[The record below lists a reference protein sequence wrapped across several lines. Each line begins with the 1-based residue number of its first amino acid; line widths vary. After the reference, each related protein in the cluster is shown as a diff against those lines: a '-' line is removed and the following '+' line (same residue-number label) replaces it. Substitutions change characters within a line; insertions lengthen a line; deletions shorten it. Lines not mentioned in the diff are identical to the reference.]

1 MRYLLVVLLS
11 LFFFTPKVEAA
22 NNVHDQLLQYNVTK
36 NQKNRV
42 DELRNFAIPS
52 GILTGRHLYEH
63 ISFEPTLK
71 DNPNFDSFTLLS
83 LKERNLVRDSKP
95 IVSSLHSCQC
105 TKIYI
110 LHQVFRI

>member
-1 MRYLLVVLLS
+1 MRYLLVVILS

-22 NNVHDQLLQYNVTK
+22 NNVHDQLSQYNVTK
-36 NQKNRV
+36 NQNNRV

-52 GILTGRHLYEH
+52 GILTGRHWYEH

-71 DNPNFDSFTLLS
+71 GNPNFDSFTLLS
-83 LKERNLVRDSKP
+83 LKERNLVRVLKP
-95 IVSSLHSCQC
+95 IVSTLHSCQC